1 MSDQQQQQVDL
12 VELRLEA
19 STLRGRIREAG
30 DAGDVAE
37 VRRLVRRIHDLELDL
52 FADEYTDVRHARR
65 LQGRPGGYNPQLEQ
79 VEHKLSE
86 RLARLGQ
93 PPHAQPWRG

>member
-1 MSDQQQQQVDL
+1 MTDQQQQVDL

-19 STLRGRIREAG
+19 SQIRGAIRAAA

-37 VRRLVRRIHDLELDL
+37 VRRLMHRIHDLELDL
-52 FADEYTDVRHARR
+52 AASEYTDVRHARR

-79 VEHKLSE
+79 VEHKLDV

-93 PPHAQPWRG
+93 PAHSQPWHG